1 MINIEKIINENES
14 YIKEINKIELSQKKY
29 LDEFKIKEIKLD
41 KKIQEIES
49 SKLILEESEINNLIL
64 NYNNELNEYNDLIDK
79 FNTHYNNQIIN
90 IRNIILEELII
101 LIEKYIKNNNIELV
115 LDSNNYL
122 IASNA
127 INITIEIANDLKKV
141 TLNLDFIDFE
151 KN

>member
-41 KKIQEIES
+41 KKIQEIEN